1 LVLDLDGNGVQTLDV
16 NEGVQ
21 FDLLNTGSKQTVGWL
36 SKQDGLLAMD
46 LNGDGRINSGA
57 ELFGDQTVLADGT
70 LATDGWVALSAQD
83 SNTDGKIDAQ
93 DANFKQL
100 RVWVDAN
107 SNGMTDAGEMSTL
120 AESGIVSIDLN
131 HMGGTINQNGN
142 LLLTGSSFKTTD
154 GAQHDIVD
162 VGFQV
167 RYPGQAKV
175 ATDGFVK
182 DAPLTA
188 LESAETAATVVDL
201 QPADIVTEFNNKP
214 YLLSDEELAALNPL
228 VLASDASSV
237 EAQPE
242 GEDSLVG
249 AHSLGEGSLAGAH
262 PEGEGSL
269 VGAHPVGDATAQSA
283 IAICTGVEDALVY
296 SLNAGLSLD
305 LTAVLK
311 DMTSDGIAQVDLAA
325 DPAANL
331 VTLTMADVLGLPITN
346 GMHQLMLTGAANDKV
361 MLTEGEWTD
370 TGNVVN
376 QGGQNYAV
384 YSGTGDSSAQLLID
398 QQMLQS

>member
-1 LVLDLDGNGVQTLDV
+1 
-16 NEGVQ
+16 
-21 FDLLNTGSKQTVGWL
+21 
-36 SKQDGLLAMD
+36 
-46 LNGDGRINSGA
+46 
-57 ELFGDQTVLADGT
+57 
-70 LATDGWVALSAQD
+70 
-83 SNTDGKIDAQ
+83 
-93 DANFKQL
+93 
-100 RVWVDAN
+100 
-107 SNGMTDAGEMSTL
+107 
-120 AESGIVSIDLN
+120 
-131 HMGGTINQNGN
+131 
-142 LLLTGSSFKTTD
+142 
-154 GAQHDIVD
+154 
-162 VGFQV
+162 
-167 RYPGQAKV
+167 
-175 ATDGFVK
+175 
-182 DAPLTA
+182 
-188 LESAETAATVVDL
+188 
-201 QPADIVTEFNNKP
+201 
-214 YLLSDEELAALNPL
+214 
-228 VLASDASSV
+228 
-237 EAQPE
+237 
-242 GEDSLVG
+242 
-249 AHSLGEGSLAGAH
+249 
-262 PEGEGSL
+262 
-269 VGAHPVGDATAQSA
+269 VGDATAQSA